1 MPGYFKVARQME
13 KKDVKSAE
21 ELDFVSPRFNPLAA
35 LNTEG
40 LEPPCSEICG
50 FNSLREYEMVVREKR
65 QLPSGTFSEAA
76 LPAAEQDNGTT
87 HAKPKPAS
95 TFMEGENCITE
106 VT

>member
-13 KKDVKSAE
+13 KKDVQDVE

-35 LNTEG
+35 LNTED

-65 QLPSGTFSEAA
+65 NLPSTPTTSAETT
-76 LPAAEQDNGTT
+76 LPAAKQDSEIV
-87 HAKPKPAS
+87 KPKAAS
-95 TFMEGENCITE
+95 TFMEGEN
-106 VT
+106 